1 MLLTLS
7 SCVLVLL
14 VSSVAQIPKQPDFSG
29 EWVRLATGASFDA
42 PATLVVRQRVTRTN
56 IRGEPMAPYFSQ
68 LVVERHY
75 SNRVESDSYD
85 IGIVSGTVSG
95 IGERTTVTVTW
106 QGERVVN
113 KTGKYSGPPQEPG
126 RYSEHEEVWSLDP
139 DGRLLITIT
148 DRSSDSQPVTVR
160 LTYQRRA
167 AAQLD

>member
-1 MLLTLS
+1 MFETLS
-7 SCVLVLL
+7 SCVLVLV
-14 VSSVAQIPKQPDFSG
+14 VSGVAQVPTQPDFSG
-29 EWVRLATGASFDA
+29 EWVLLATDASFDA

-56 IRGEPMAPYFSQ
+56 SRGEPMAPYFSH
-68 LVVERHY
+68 LIVERHY

-95 IGERTTVTVTW
+95 TAERTIVRVTW
-106 QGERVVN
+106 QGERLVM
-113 KTGKYSGPPQEPG
+113 KTGTYSSPPQEPG
-126 RYSEHEEVWSLDP
+126 PYSEHEEVWSLDP